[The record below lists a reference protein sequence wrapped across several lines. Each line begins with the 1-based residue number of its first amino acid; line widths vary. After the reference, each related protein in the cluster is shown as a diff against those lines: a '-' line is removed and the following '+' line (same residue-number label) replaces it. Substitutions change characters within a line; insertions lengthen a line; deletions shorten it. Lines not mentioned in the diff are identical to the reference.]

1 MKIKL
6 LKSHIINDTLFESET
21 IIGDGGVSIP
31 VNYVFT
37 PFMEGLDEEGRKA
50 VYEACVRVYGRYP
63 RYGPH
68 VLIDDPPIP
77 RPEGEEQ
84 PVPHV
89 PQKGPGR

>member
-1 MKIKL
+1 MRIKL
-6 LKSHIINDTLFESET
+6 LKPHIINDRLLEPET
-21 IIGDGGVSIP
+21 VIGDGGVPIP
-31 VNYVFT
+31 TGYSFT
-37 PFMEGLDEEGRKA
+37 PFMEGLDDEGRKA
-50 VYEACVRVYGRYP
+50 VNDAVVRVYGRYP
-63 RYGPH
+63 RFGPH